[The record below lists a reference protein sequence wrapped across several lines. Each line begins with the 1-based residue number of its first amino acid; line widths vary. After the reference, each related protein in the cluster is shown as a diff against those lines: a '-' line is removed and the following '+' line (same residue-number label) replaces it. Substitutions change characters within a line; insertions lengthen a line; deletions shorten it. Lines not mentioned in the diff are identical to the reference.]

1 MTLAARAGLLLCWLP
16 VMAVLGALY
25 LTVPPSPDQ
34 SQFDWMA
41 FIATQGQPYYAGSFD
56 MNWPGAM
63 LLHEAGIR
71 LFGVHAWT
79 WRLTDFLLLTG
90 STVAGALFLARSNWR
105 LAPFLFLFLY
115 PPLYISS
122 GGWMAGQRDIVATG
136 FLLVASLL
144 ALPGWRREGL
154 AMAGAGA
161 AIAMAILIRPTF
173 LSFLAGLALLEL
185 LPLTLHH
192 ARRSGR
198 GTRLLRLCMGFGAVI
213 GTVIIAGVLLGNIDD
228 FYAQS
233 VEFALSVYA
242 GDPPQDWR
250 DTLHLL
256 FLRSWHWIAA
266 LALLGAAAWL
276 WRDRAG
282 FALFLLLGIM
292 ATSALSFIV
301 QNKAFAYHLGGV
313 LPVMAL
319 FVAAAFE
326 TLLRVRQQTSGATR
340 LFATAVLLLAAL
352 ITLAG
357 TGKKLLNL
365 SDGGKMLIAGVIAP
379 GDGYGLSEGE
389 RREIVALV
397 REGSTSSDT
406 VAVYGTHYDLPFRAQ
421 RLPPYRYFT
430 PAAELVHPGFA
441 HYDAWLAEI
450 DDGLSARPPAFVIVD
465 RRFIAGA
472 PEQPAPAMRD
482 RVILSRLIDHI
493 AVGHAVA
500 FVNENLVVYR
510 AFR

>member
-1 MTLAARAGLLLCWLP
+1 MTPAARAGLLLCWLP
-16 VMAVLGALY
+16 VMVVFGALY
-25 LTVPPSPDQ
+25 LTIPPSPDQ

-41 FIATQGQPYYAGSFD
+41 FIAIRGQPYYAGSFD

-63 LLHEAGIR
+63 MLHEAGIR
-71 LFGVHAWT
+71 LFGVYAWT
-79 WRLTDFLLLTG
+79 WRLTDFLLLMGFTA
-90 STVAGALFLARSNWR
+90 VGAVFFARSNWR
-105 LAPFLFLFLY
+105 LASLLFLFLY
-115 PPLYISS
+115 PPLYITS

-161 AIAMAILIRPTF
+161 AIAVAILIRPTF
-173 LSFLAGLALLEL
+173 LSFLAGLALVEL
-185 LPLTLHH
+185 LPLTLQH

-198 GTRLLRLCMGFGAVI
+198 GTRLLRLGMGFGAVI
-213 GTVIIAGVLLGNIDD
+213 ATVIIAGVLLGNIDD

-233 VEFALSVYA
+233 VQFALSVYA

-292 ATSALSFIV
+292 ATNALSFIV
-301 QNKAFAYHLGGV
+301 QDKGFAYHLGGL
-313 LPVMAL
+313 LPVMVL
-319 FVAAAFE
+319 FSAAAFDM
-326 TLLRVRQQTSGATR
+326 LLRVRQQTSGAAR
-340 LFATAVLLLAAL
+340 LFTTAVLLLAAL
-352 ITLAG
+352 VTLAG
-357 TGKKLLNL
+357 TGKKLLSL
-365 SDGGKMLIAGVIAP
+365 TDGAEMLIAGDIGP
-379 GDGYGLSEGE
+379 SGGYGLSEGE
-389 RREIVALV
+389 RREIVALI
-397 REGSTSSDT
+397 RAGSTASDT
-406 VAVYGTHYDLPFRAQ
+406 VAVYGTHYDLPYRAQ
-421 RLPPYRYFT
+421 RPPPYRYFT

-441 HYDAWLAEI
+441 QYEAWLAEI
-450 DDGLSARPPAFVIVD
+450 DGGLSERPPAFVIVD

-472 PEQPAPAMRD
+472 PERPTPAMRD
-482 RVILSRLIDHI
+482 RVILARLIDHL
-493 AVGHAVA
+493 AVGYEVA
-500 FVNENLVVYR
+500 LVNESLVVYR
-510 AFR
+510 ALR